1 MSKTGPGISSLNER
15 LRTKLSDDR
24 ERIEALT
31 LSEQQKLAENLIA
44 ASKAEFARIRTTIEQ
59 ETAATRVSVRSL
71 LRWPL
76 WTAAICVILVVISL
90 TVLWAGTWWLREDL
104 KALRAETEAQKST
117 LGALK
122 DQTGGIEIL
131 PSSDGTFVI
140 LPQET
145 DLRTTYR
152 CGDDRPCLKMPR

>member
-1 MSKTGPGISSLNER
+1 M
-15 LRTKLSDDR
+15 
-24 ERIEALT
+24 
-31 LSEQQKLAENLIA
+31 
-44 ASKAEFARIRTTIEQ
+44 
-59 ETAATRVSVRSL
+59 RSL

-90 TVLWAGTWWLREDL
+90 TALWAGTWWLREDL

-140 LPQET
+140 LPQGT